1 MDWETVKSEMEWT
14 HKKVTSLAGW
24 SVDEKTVLTIAV
36 YYVLSQKDFNPESF
50 LRTMDA
56 LKNRSGWLSPVKGD
70 FLPML
75 TSFLDSPTLSA
86 DDAVQLLFTKQ
97 QTVRKT
103 GFKNTVHSYLAAML
117 MTSDP
122 ATFKAEAKQAKRL
135 YDAMKKQHFLL
146 TSDEDYSYAML
157 LGKANN
163 DPVEQAALMRRYFDE
178 LNKVGFKSGNEL
190 QWLTQVLTMDCCSYK
205 NERVI
210 RAEQLL
216 SHIRKRV
223 NLKPMHYPVIG
234 FLAILG
240 CEDNLV
246 EELIGF
252 SNFIAKGELF
262 KWHKTLAFSFAS
274 GYFLQQVMED
284 NEVHGFSKE
293 LSVLIQQAI
302 MAETIATI
310 ASRTTS
316 ALS

>member
-1 MDWETVKSEMEWT
+1 MDWETVNIEMEWT
-14 HKKVTSLAGW
+14 HEKVTSLAGW
-24 SVDEKTVLTIAV
+24 SVNEETVLTIAV

-56 LKNRSGWLSPVKGD
+56 LTSRTGWLSPVRGN
-70 FLPML
+70 FVPML
-75 TSFLDSPTLSA
+75 ASFLDSSPLSA

-97 QTVRKT
+97 QTMRKT
-103 GFKNTVHSYLAAML
+103 GFKNTVHSYLAALL
-117 MTSDP
+117 MASDP
-122 ATFKAEAKQAKRL
+122 ATSKVEAKQAKRL

-163 DPVEQAALMRRYFDE
+163 DPVHQATLMRRYFDE

-190 QWLTQVLTMDCCSYK
+190 QWLSQVLTIDCCSY
-205 NERVI
+205 NHERVI
-210 RAEQLL
+210 RAEQLMT
-216 SHIRKRV
+216 HIRKRV

-240 CEDNLV
+240 CEDDQV

-252 SNFIAKGELF
+252 SNFVAKGDLF

-274 GYFLQQVMED
+274 GYFLQQMID
-284 NEVHGFSKE
+284 NRGVLGFSRE
-293 LSVLIQQAI
+293 LTVLIQQAI
-302 MAETIATI
+302 LAATIATI
-310 ASRTTS
+310 ASKTTS

>member
-1 MDWETVKSEMEWT
+1 MDWETVKLEMEWT

-36 YYVLSQKDFNPESF
+36 YYVLSQKDFNSESF

-56 LKNRSGWLSPVKGD
+56 LKSRAGWLSPVRGD

-75 TSFLDSPTLSA
+75 ASFLENSMIAVEDS
-86 DDAVQLLFTKQ
+86 VQLLFTKQ
-97 QTVRKT
+97 QTIRKA
-103 GFKNTVHSYLAAML
+103 GFKNTVHSYLAATV
-117 MTSDP
+117 MTSNP

-135 YDAMKKQHFLL
+135 YDSMKKQHFLL

-163 DPVEQAALMRRYFDE
+163 DPVEQAALMRRYYDA
-178 LNKVGFKSGNEL
+178 LNKVGFKSGSEL
-190 QWLTQVLTMDCCSYK
+190 QWLSQVLTMDCCTYDGK
-205 NERVI
+205 RVE
-210 RAEQLL
+210 RAERLM

-234 FLAILG
+234 FITILN
-240 CEDNLV
+240 CTDEQVEQLINL
-246 EELIGF
+246 

-284 NEVHGFSKE
+284 GTVNNFPADIDI
-293 LSVLIQQAI
+293 LIQQAI
-302 MAETIATI
+302 MAASIATI
-310 ASRTTS
+310 ASTTTS
-316 ALS
+316 VLS

>member
-1 MDWETVKSEMEWT
+1 MDWETIKTEMEWT

-24 SVDEKTVLTIAV
+24 SVDEETVLTIAV

-56 LKNRSGWLSPVKGD
+56 LKSRAGWLSPVRGD
-70 FLPML
+70 FVPML
-75 TSFLDSPTLSA
+75 ASFLDSSTLSA
-86 DDAVQLLFTKQ
+86 DDAVQRLFKKQ
-97 QTVRKT
+97 QIIRKT

-122 ATFKAEAKQAKRL
+122 ATSKVEAKQAKRL

-163 DPVEQAALMRRYFDE
+163 DPVQQAGLMRRYFDE
-178 LNKVGFKSGNEL
+178 LNKVGFKSGNDL
-190 QWLTQVLTMDCCSYK
+190 QWLSQVLTMDCCSYK

-210 RAEQLL
+210 RAEQLM

-223 NLKPMHYPVIG
+223 NLKPMHYPIIG
-234 FLAILG
+234 FLALLG
-240 CEDNLV
+240 CEDNQV
-246 EELIGF
+246 EELIVF
-252 SNFIAKGELF
+252 SNFIGKGELF

-274 GYFLQQVMED
+274 GYFLQQMIED
-284 NEVHGFSKE
+284 KEIPGFSKE
-293 LSVLIQQAI
+293 LNVLIQQAI
-302 MAETIATI
+302 MAATIATI
-310 ASRTTS
+310 ASTTTS

>member
-1 MDWETVKSEMEWT
+1 MEWETVKTEMEWT
-14 HKKVTSLAGW
+14 HEKVTSLAGW

-36 YYVLSQKDFNPESF
+36 YYVLSQKDFSSESF

-56 LKNRSGWLSPVKGD
+56 LRNRAGWLSPVRGD

-75 TSFLDSPTLSA
+75 ASFLDRPELSA
-86 DDAVQLLFTKQ
+86 DEAVQLLFKKQ
-97 QTVRKT
+97 QIIRKT

-122 ATFKAEAKQAKRL
+122 AYSKVEAQQAKRL

-163 DPVEQAALMRRYFDE
+163 NPVEQAALMRRYFDE
-178 LNKVGFKSGNEL
+178 LSKAGFKSGAEL
-190 QWLTQVLTMDCCSYK
+190 QWLSQVLTMDCCSFH
-205 NERVI
+205 NERVN
-210 RAEQLL
+210 RAEQLM

-223 NLKPMHYPVIG
+223 NFKPMHYPVIG
-234 FLAILG
+234 FLAILE
-240 CEDNLV
+240 CEDSQV
-246 EELIGF
+246 EELIGL
-252 SNFIAKGELF
+252 SNFIAKEAMF

-274 GYFLQQVMED
+274 GYFLQRLMED
-284 NEVHGFSKE
+284 DEVCGFSKE
-293 LSVLIQQAI
+293 LNGLIQQAI
-302 MAETIATI
+302 MAATIATI
-310 ASRTTS
+310 ASTTTT

>member
-1 MDWETVKSEMEWT
+1 MDWETVKTEMEWT

-24 SVDEKTVLTIAV
+24 SVDEETVLTIAV

-56 LKNRSGWLSPVKGD
+56 LKSRAGWLSPVRGD
-70 FLPML
+70 FVPML
-75 TSFLDSPTLSA
+75 ASFLDSSTLSA
-86 DDAVQLLFTKQ
+86 DDAVQRLFKKQ
-97 QTVRKT
+97 QIIRKT

-122 ATFKAEAKQAKRL
+122 ATSKVEAKQAKRL

-163 DPVEQAALMRRYFDE
+163 DPVQQAGLMRRYFDE
-178 LNKVGFKSGNEL
+178 LNKVGFKSGNDL
-190 QWLTQVLTMDCCSYK
+190 QWLSQVLTMDCCSYK
-205 NERVI
+205 NDRVI
-210 RAEQLL
+210 RAEQLM

-223 NLKPMHYPVIG
+223 NLKPMHYPIIG
-234 FLAILG
+234 FLALLG
-240 CEDNLV
+240 CEDNQV
-246 EELIGF
+246 EELIVF
-252 SNFIAKGELF
+252 SNFIGKGELF

-274 GYFLQQVMED
+274 GYFLQQMIED
-284 NEVHGFSKE
+284 KEIPGFSKE
-293 LSVLIQQAI
+293 LNVLIQQAI
-302 MAETIATI
+302 MAATIATI
-310 ASRTTS
+310 ASTTTS